1 MTEILFWLYLAN
13 SVLLITHEIDSAY
26 WQEWKMFG
34 IPGGVNG
41 FLILH
46 IPLVF
51 LLLYGLVLVFQ
62 QAFSGLIFSFLLSF
76 AGIFAFIVHTLYIRL
91 GREEFRTLVSLG
103 ILIASFIVS
112 LAQAA
117 VTVLLMMD

>member
-13 SVLLITHEIDSAY
+13 AVLLITHEIDSAY

-46 IPLVF
+46 LPLVF
-51 LLLYGLVLVFQ
+51 LVLYGLVLVFQ
-62 QAFSGLIFSFLLSF
+62 QAFSGLIFSLLLSF
-76 AGIFAFIVHTLYIRL
+76 AGIFAFIVHTLFIKL
-91 GREEFRTLVSLG
+91 GREEFRTPLSLG

>member
-26 WQEWKMFG
+26 WQEWRMFG
-34 IPGGVNG
+34 IPGGLNG

-46 IPLVF
+46 LPLVF
-51 LLLYGLVLVFQ
+51 LLLYGVVLVFQ
-62 QAFSGLIFSFLLSF
+62 QAFSGLIFSLLLSF
-76 AGIFAFIVHTLYIRL
+76 AGIFAFIVHALFIRL
-91 GREEFRTLVSLG
+91 GRKEFRTPVSLG
-103 ILIASFIVS
+103 ILIASFLVS

>member
-1 MTEILFWLYLAN
+1 MTEILFWIYLAN
-13 SVLLITHEIDSAY
+13 AVLLITHEIDSAY

-34 IPGGVNG
+34 IPGGISG

-51 LLLYGLVLVFQ
+51 LVLYGLVQVFQ
-62 QAFSGLIFSFLLSF
+62 QAFAGFIFSLLLSF
-76 AGIFAFIVHTLYIRL
+76 AGIFAFIVHTLFIKM
-91 GREEFRTLVSLG
+91 GREEVRAPVSLG
-103 ILIASFIVS
+103 ILIASFILS